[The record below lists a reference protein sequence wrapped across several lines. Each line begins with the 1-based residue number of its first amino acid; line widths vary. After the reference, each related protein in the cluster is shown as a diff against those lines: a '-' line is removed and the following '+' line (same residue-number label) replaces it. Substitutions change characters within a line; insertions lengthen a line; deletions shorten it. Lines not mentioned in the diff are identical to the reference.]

1 MPNVTGKCS
10 ACGIPLEVNVAE
22 PLAGAELAAPLCP
35 ACTDCQFLEVGG
47 AILRL
52 QRELEGAR
60 FPLGRVTITGGA
72 VAALADAGEHAAS
85 FLARHVRGDWGEN
98 GLFEQIELTEDERWR
113 GWEATDDSG
122 KINKSN
128 VLGRRDR
135 IMSEY
140 RTVRGHRL
148 WVITC
153 LDGGGGTTVL
163 LPEEY

>member
-1 MPNVTGKCS
+1 MPMVKARCS
-10 ACGIPLEVNVAE
+10 ACGAAIEVAVSE
-22 PLAGAELAAPLCP
+22 PFAGAELAAPLCR
-35 ACTDCQFLEVGG
+35 ACTDCQFLDGGG
-47 AILRL
+47 AILQLRH
-52 QRELEGAR
+52 EVEGAR

-72 VAALADAGEHAAS
+72 VEALATASEHAAS
-85 FLARHVRGDWGEN
+85 FLARHARGDWGEN
-98 GLFEQIELTEDERWR
+98 GNFEQIELTEEERRR
-113 GWEATDDSG
+113 GWEATDDCG

-140 RTVRGHRL
+140 RTARGSRL

-153 LDGGGGTTVL
+153 LDRGGSTTVL

>member
-1 MPNVTGKCS
+1 MPKVAGKCS
-10 ACGIPLEVNVAE
+10 ACGIPLEADVAE
-22 PLAGAELAAPLCP
+22 SLAGAELAAALCP
-35 ACTDCQFLEVGG
+35 ACTDCQFLDGGG
-47 AILRL
+47 AILKL

-72 VAALADAGEHAAS
+72 VAALAAAGEHAAS

-98 GLFEQIELTEDERWR
+98 GHFEQIELTEDERRR

-128 VLGRRDR
+128 VLCRRDR

-140 RTVRGHRL
+140 QSSRGQRL
-148 WVITC
+148 WIITS
-153 LDGGGGTTVL
+153 LDGSGGTTVL